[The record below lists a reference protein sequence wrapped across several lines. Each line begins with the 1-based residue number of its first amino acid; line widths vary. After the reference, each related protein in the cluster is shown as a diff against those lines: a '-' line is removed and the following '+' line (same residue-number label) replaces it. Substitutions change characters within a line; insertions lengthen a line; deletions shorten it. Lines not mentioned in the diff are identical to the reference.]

1 MLEEAQRRVAESQT
15 RVFEAQRALSSVNVS
30 VKRAEQEY
38 EKSNLQLKRKRDV
51 VRRALRRKDDDEGE
65 SVNTFDRGENG
76 SVRLNTVFDKSA
88 SSSSMNDMGFE
99 SQNMAKI
106 EQLKKQEASVEAEF
120 LRLVEKASRLV
131 SRSER
136 LRLRS
141 DELIGKQS
149 NNDDEYPSQSPNR
162 GSVVGET
169 MQ

>member
-1 MLEEAQRRVAESQT
+1 MSI
-15 RVFEAQRALSSVNVS
+15 NG
-30 VKRAEQEY
+30 K

-65 SVNTFDRGENG
+65 SFSTFDRGENG
-76 SVRLNTVFDKSA
+76 SVRLNTVFDKSS

-106 EQLKKQEASVEAEF
+106 EQLKKQEASVESEF

-141 DELIGKQS
+141 EELIGKQS
-149 NNDDEYPSQSPNR
+149 TNDVEQPSQSPNR
-162 GSVVGET
+162 GSVVGEM